1 MRDFYELTIQRKNR
15 LKIPDF
21 LYHFTPFLKLA
32 AIGLFGYA
40 LSLKGS
46 LSYIFIA
53 TSVFVFL
60 SSVLLNYIRQKM
72 LYDFRYTYDKINDRL
87 LIEKAY
93 YKIKAGLIAELP
105 LSSIIINNEMNQNN
119 ACYFEDNTLEYV
131 ITLSCG
137 NNNYTIAIDT
147 YMYALI
153 TQRML

>member
-1 MRDFYELTIQRKNR
+1 
-15 LKIPDF
+15 
-21 LYHFTPFLKLA
+21 
-32 AIGLFGYA
+32 
-40 LSLKGS
+40 
-46 LSYIFIA
+46 
-53 TSVFVFL
+53 
-60 SSVLLNYIRQKM
+60 M